1 MIIVIKTLRFYSPSV
16 FLSLFFTKIRFIFA
30 SKRST
35 IWSGRKFE
43 LDGRHFN
50 ENFFESIAIF
60 RNAFIF
66 WGKEG
71 WVINSTMES
80 QDAGGGWYELQDRRL
95 LRFISG
101 QRINRPPL
109 CTNLRNN
116 WYAMGSRAQTRMGFN
131 TAVALNVQHRT
142 ESLLL

>member
-1 MIIVIKTLRFYSPSV
+1 MIIVIKTLRFYAVGFPLSFFYKASFHLRLQTYV
-16 FLSLFFTKIRFIFA
+16 FEVEGNSSWTDDISTRIFSNRSQFSEMRF
-30 SKRST
+30 
-35 IWSGRKFE
+35 
-43 LDGRHFN
+43 L
-50 ENFFESIAIF
+50 
-60 RNAFIF
+60 F

-101 QRINRPPL
+101 QRIDRPPL

-131 TAVALNVQHRT
+131 TPVALNVQHRT